1 MNQRRSG
8 YSVERAGRNTLAYP
22 VLAKELQGDSEG
34 SDLDYSRALV
44 PRDSANRRNFAMSEK
59 DVGHCLTSRTI
70 AAPAAYSRRTTSCC

>member
-34 SDLDYSRALV
+34 SDLDYQRGTGTLGFDEPS
-44 PRDSANRRNFAMSEK
+44 
-59 DVGHCLTSRTI
+59 
-70 AAPAAYSRRTTSCC
+70 